1 MSYNPLSLRVCNDGV
16 TRDKYGR
23 EFKFDEKT
31 FRKRRKNSATPAYH
45 AHINK
50 DR

>member
-1 MSYNPLSLRVCNDGV
+1 MGAYNPIGLRICSDGV

-23 EFKFDEKT
+23 EFTFCERT

-45 AHINK
+45 AHK
-50 DR
+50 VKG